1 MTIPELPGW
10 LAEAIAARAI
20 PSRLGLDEPEM
31 PTSTPPQAH
40 EIRRLESMDPGG
52 APSRLVLVTRV
63 DPSQAVATVVLL
75 SPDVESTSDVDRML
89 STQLTGLPF
98 ALTAMTD
105 VSGPAWFVQLG
116 PALAVLE
123 CTLFDLPV
131 AGLALRDE
139 LDSRWAWKETELDAL
154 IALTAECRFQLLD
167 GEPTAVADPLA
178 FDPSLVDL
186 ATSGRMTREVV
197 EMLEHR
203 ALLLPAEALSSA
215 NVDPTSRTHVVT
227 EPLLQAISH
236 HSDLLLAMT
245 PDAVQPQVILRSRAH
260 DPLPRVLL
268 RAAGRFDELTRSISI
283 KTVSSLW
290 DADLSATSECY
301 MEVFLAGRRH
311 QLVVEAVDLREGHL
325 V

>member
-1 MTIPELPGW
+1 
-10 LAEAIAARAI
+10 
-20 PSRLGLDEPEM
+20 
-31 PTSTPPQAH
+31 
-40 EIRRLESMDPGG
+40 MDPGT
-52 APSRLVLVTRV
+52 APSRLVLVTAV

-75 SPDVESTSDVDRML
+75 SPDLESASDVDRTL
-89 STQLTGLPF
+89 TTELTGLPF
-98 ALTAMTD
+98 ALTAMPD

-116 PALAVLE
+116 PALAVVE
-123 CTLFDLPV
+123 GTLLDLPP

-139 LDSRWAWKETELDAL
+139 LDSRWRWKETELDEL
-154 IALTAECRFQLLD
+154 IGLTAECRFQLLD

-186 ATSGRMTREVV
+186 ATSGRITREVV

-203 ALLLPAEALSSA
+203 ALLLPAEALSST
-215 NVDPTSRTHVVT
+215 NLDPTSRTYVLT

-236 HSDLLLAMT
+236 HSDLLLAAT
-245 PDAVQPQVILRSRAH
+245 PDTGQPHITLRSRAH

-268 RAAGRFDELTRSISI
+268 RAAERFDALTRSICV

-290 DADLSATSECY
+290 DADLSATPAFY
-301 MEVFLAGRRH
+301 KQVFLDGRRH
-311 QLVVEAVDLREGHL
+311 QLIVEAVDLREGHL